1 MTRVVSSVLAVTFA
15 GLLMPATA
23 SAQWFANPYLG
34 KFTNINFFEPHAE
47 SPSVWGI
54 AGGAGA
60 AGFIGGEADYTVSNE
75 FFGSKTDIGDNRL
88 RMVTGSV
95 HGGYP
100 IKINGKTRIRPYAAF
115 GGGLGMADQ
124 GIEVFPDFDQLAT
137 LPSQRQQQIVNCL
150 YPPNVENPDPTRSQI
165 QACGAQVVE
174 EESGTGYFGALSIG
188 GGVFGFIVNHVGVRA
203 DFRYYWQVP
212 ADEEPFNYWRYTF
225 GVVIH

>member
-1 MTRVVSSVLAVTFA
+1 MRRLVGVLAVILG
-15 GLLMPATA
+15 GLAAPATS

-34 KFTNINFFEPHAE
+34 TITQINFFEPHAE

-75 FFGSKTDIGDNRL
+75 FFGSKAEIGSNRL
-88 RMVTGSV
+88 RMVTGAV

-100 IKINGKTRIRPYAAF
+100 IKIGGRTRIRPYAAF
-115 GGGLGMADQ
+115 GGGLGIGDP
-124 GIEVFPDFDQLAT
+124 GIEVYPDYDQIFTFP
-137 LPSQRQQQIVNCL
+137 PQRQQQIFNCL
-150 YPPNVENPDPTRSQI
+150 FPTADSPDPSRSQI
-165 QACGAQVVE
+165 QACGASVVE
-174 EESGTGYFGALSIG
+174 EPGETGYVGLLSVG
-188 GGVFGFIVNHVGVRA
+188 GGVFGFIVSHVGVRA

-212 ADEEPFNYWRYTF
+212 EEDGEPFNYWRYTI